1 MAKDAVSA
9 SILKSN
15 LDLLKREGAELL
27 SLFDDVNKKAASLGT
42 NMSSSVR
49 TVVGE
54 INRLESS
61 LSGLQ
66 SKLQRLTS
74 TGSAVGAANIS
85 GALGQLTGQGRSHR
99 GGGSYG
105 GGAMGGVPTHGN
117 LFGSGLGST
126 VGNLA
131 AGL

>member
-15 LDLLKREGAELL
+15 LDLLKREGSELL

-49 TVVGE
+49 SVVGE

-66 SKLQRLTS
+66 SRLQRLTS
-74 TGSAVGAANIS
+74 TVVLSVPQTSA
-85 GALGQLTGQGRSHR
+85 GR
-99 GGGSYG
+99 
-105 GGAMGGVPTHGN
+105 
-117 LFGSGLGST
+117 
-126 VGNLA
+126 
-131 AGL
+131 